1 MAIILSILS
10 GGITAAMLFYLLFGD
25 WEEFVECVRFWFTP
39 ELWSALKGE
48 WHDDVWA
55 EIKLLIFFGLS
66 IAVGILTYVNIKP

>member
-1 MAIILSILS
+1 MAMILSILS

-25 WEEFVECVRFWFTP
+25 WEEFVECLKFGVTP
-39 ELWSALKGE
+39 EFWSALMGK